1 MMLPS
6 DCHRRMVLEIRDIS
20 CASVDRAARDR
31 TFTDAVVGSKAVD
44 GNVSNGSD
52 VGSSG
57 NSAAKWKPAKGLNM
71 GEMGESF
78 EGIRTIVCDL
88 DGVLYVDS
96 AGVAGAGNA
105 LRTLVA
111 DGYALL
117 FVTNNA
123 TKTPS
128 MVAEHIADR
137 TGFQASVDHIV
148 TSSQATAHYLKNQG
162 LDNCFV
168 VGEVGLRQ
176 TLSDAGLT
184 LVDDWT
190 AAETVVTGLDRDLT
204 YRRIADATL
213 AVRGGAT
220 FVATNLD
227 PTYPTPAGLQPGG
240 GAVAAMVEAAAE
252 VAPVTCGKPYGPMR
266 ELIAQ
271 RRLPG
276 GALVVGDRMDTDIA
290 MAVAEGWFGALVLS
304 GATGADSAPAETAAL
319 MVLDSIAALP
329 DRLRKR
335 GVLSS
340 AI

>member
-1 MMLPS
+1 M
-6 DCHRRMVLEIRDIS
+6 D
-20 CASVDRAARDR
+20 
-31 TFTDAVVGSKAVD
+31 
-44 GNVSNGSD
+44 
-52 VGSSG
+52 
-57 NSAAKWKPAKGLNM
+57 
-71 GEMGESF
+71 EMDESF
-78 EGIRTIVCDL
+78 KDIRTIVCDL

-105 LRTLVA
+105 LRALVA

-123 TKTPS
+123 TKTPA
-128 MVAEHIADR
+128 MVAEHIAGR
-137 TGFQASVDHIV
+137 TGFEPSIDQIV
-148 TSSQATAHYLKNQG
+148 TSSQATAHYLRKQG

-168 VGEVGLRQ
+168 VGEVGLRR

-190 AAETVVTGLDRDLT
+190 AAATVVTGLDRDLT
-204 YRRIADATL
+204 YRRLADATL
-213 AVRGGAT
+213 AVRAGAT

-240 GAVAAMVEAAAE
+240 GAVVAMIQAAAE
-252 VAPVTCGKPYGPMR
+252 VAPVTCGKPYVPMR

-290 MAVAEGWFGALVLS
+290 MAVTEGWLGALVLS
-304 GATGADSAPAETAAL
+304 GATDAASAPAESPSL
-319 MVLDSIAALP
+319 MVLESIAALP
-329 DRLRKR
+329 DRLRR
-335 GVLSS
+335 QGALSG